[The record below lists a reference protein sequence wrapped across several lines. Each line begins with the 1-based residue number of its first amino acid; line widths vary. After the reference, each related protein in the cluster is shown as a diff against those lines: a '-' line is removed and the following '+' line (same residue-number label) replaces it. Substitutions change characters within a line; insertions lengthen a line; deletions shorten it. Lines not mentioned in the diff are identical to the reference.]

1 MLRSAPM
8 TPSGGASASATPRK
22 RLTFAERGADTPRV
36 ARTRS
41 GWLDFGVLGALMT
54 GLGALRPSGWLASE
68 SAGARV
74 LQLNVGPGANS
85 IVDYVR
91 FALAFA
97 ALFTAWWW
105 VETSVRAFAL
115 ETERE
120 IILRREQPSA
130 GGGGGAVGG
139 PLQAGSAQ
147 GAGGAP
153 PPGPGRPAG
162 TPLGPGALG
171 PGPGPGRGLGLGLGL
186 GLGGAARPHLDSEAE
201 EGAEEEE
208 EEEPTRVSALG
219 LLLRGR
225 FFGGWGRLLMMD
237 VVLVKVLLVLFPAV
251 PVARMSMRQAVKH
264 AHHSHKAG
272 LLASPSGP
280 GVGDAE
286 DGKDKEQMRR
296 LRRQDSASVL
306 QFHRNVRATHSP
318 LSRQAVALSSLVV
331 LTALA
336 SELSLQLDD
345 WVALKVQAA
354 LHAALVVRLLV
365 PVAIAAREI
374 VGEALPRMAG
384 GLSGGGGGS
393 NSSSSPASPT
403 SAASGGASFAGTDG
417 ILANSWGVIAH
428 AAQIGVWVATVIYFF
443 QALGFDMSSYVAGL
457 GISSIAAAFAAQR
470 TLAEVFATAALL
482 ADRPFGIGDLIV
494 FRDIEARVL
503 RIGFRSTHLATTYS
517 GEELVVPNIDL
528 VASHVLNRTNMEN
541 RRVKCRI
548 IVALDNAPE
557 QVAKVE
563 AILQRCVEAAP
574 KATFIYAHCMEI
586 TLHGAAF
593 EYVFRVPGSNSKDYK
608 DAQHYINIRLLD
620 ELYKAK
626 ITLARPGPLN
636 NNSGSNSNSGG
647 GNSFS
652 GGSNMGGGGG
662 SSSSGSSSNSTNT
675 SSSNLMPR

>member
-8 TPSGGASASATPRK
+8 APSGGGASTSASATPRR
-22 RLTFAERGADTPRV
+22 RLTFAERGADAPRV

-41 GWLDFGVLGALMT
+41 GWLDIGVLGALT
-54 GLGALRPSGWLASE
+54 AGLGALRPSGWLAGE

-97 ALFTAWWW
+97 ALFTVWWW

-130 GGGGGAVGG
+130 GGGGAVGG
-139 PLQAGSAQ
+139 PSQAGSAQ

-162 TPLGPGALG
+162 TPLGPSALG

-186 GLGGAARPHLDSEAE
+186 GEE
-201 EGAEEEE
+201 EGAEDEE

-286 DGKDKEQMRR
+286 DGKDKEQLRR
-296 LRRQDSASVL
+296 LRRHDSASVL

-336 SELSLQLDD
+336 AELSLQLDD
-345 WVALKVQAA
+345 WVRLKVQAA

-365 PVAIAAREI
+365 PVATAAREI

-384 GLSGGGGGS
+384 GSSSGGGSGGS

-403 SAASGGASFAGTDG
+403 SAASGGASVAGTDG

-428 AAQIGVWVATVIYFF
+428 AAQLGVWVATVIYFF

-608 DAQHYINIRLLD
+608 DAQHCINIRLLE
-620 ELYKAK
+620 ELYRAK

-636 NNSGSNSNSGG
+636 NSGSNSNSGG
-647 GNSFS
+647 SNSL
-652 GGSNMGGGGG
+652 GGSSSMGGGGG
-662 SSSSGSSSNSTNT
+662 SSIHSTNT
-675 SSSNLMPR
+675 GIGSLMPR

>member
-171 PGPGPGRGLGLGLGL
+171 PGPGRGLGLGLGL

-264 AHHSHKAG
+264 AHHSHK
-272 LLASPSGP
+272 
-280 GVGDAE
+280 
-286 DGKDKEQMRR
+286 
-296 LRRQDSASVL
+296 L

-336 SELSLQLDD
+336 AELSLQLDD

-384 GLSGGGGGS
+384 GLSGGGGGGGSS

-541 RRVKCRI
+541 RRIKCRI